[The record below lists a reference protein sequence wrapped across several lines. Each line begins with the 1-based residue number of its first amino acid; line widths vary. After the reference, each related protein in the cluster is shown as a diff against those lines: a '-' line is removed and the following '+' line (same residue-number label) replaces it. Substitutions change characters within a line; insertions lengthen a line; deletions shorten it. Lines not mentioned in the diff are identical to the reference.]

1 MRSIA
6 ALFLSLVS
14 AFAQS
19 RAGAAKR
26 IITPDLSKG
35 PVYLAGFDHNRVATK
50 VHDDLYARCIALA
63 ADRILVVCGVDSI
76 GLFIEDVQKIRDS
89 AAEKMEQPVDIIV
102 AALHDHEAP
111 DTMGL
116 WGPAPDKTGIDE
128 EYNLFV
134 IDRTAEAAA
143 EAVKSLKPATWKTAS
158 VKTSELDG
166 FINDDRPPRVTDAE
180 LVVLSAVDRRGR
192 TIATLV
198 NWANHPETLGSRN
211 TEVTADYP
219 GYFYSQLE
227 KRIGGIAVLV
237 NGAIGGMQSPLGA
250 EIRDPATHKPAPEES
265 FRKAEILGRRVAD
278 LAADAC
284 RTAKPQ
290 AFEHIEYRE
299 AELELPV
306 DNRLFRAAAA
316 AGLFEH
322 RKPVT
327 AEGDMRT
334 RIAVFRIASGSGPLV
349 EAAVVP
355 GELYPEL
362 SVGGVVR
369 YHGADFPEAPFEP
382 PLKKLMTAP
391 FRMLIGLG
399 NDEIGYIIPK
409 AEWDE
414 KPPYLQ
420 DAPKAW
426 YGEVNSL
433 GPETA
438 PLILAAFQSL
448 FHAEPPQ
455 QPGKKPER

>member
-1 MRSIA
+1 MRAVA
-6 ALFLSLVS
+6 ALFLSLLP

-35 PVYLAGFDHNRVATK
+35 PVYLAGFDHNRVATR

-63 ADRILVVCGVDSI
+63 ADRVLVVCGVDSI

-89 AAEKMEQPVDIIV
+89 AAERMEQPVDIVV

-116 WGPAPDKTGIDE
+116 WGPAPDKSGIDE

-143 EAVKSLKPATWKTAS
+143 EAVHSLRPATWKAAS
-158 VKTSELDG
+158 VKNAELDG

-180 LVVLSAVDRRGR
+180 LVILSAVDRKGR

-198 NWANHPETLGSRN
+198 NWANHPETLGSHN

-227 KRIGGIAVLV
+227 KRTGGVAVLV

-250 EIRDPATHKPAPEES
+250 EIRDPVTRKPAPEES
-265 FRKAEILGRRVAD
+265 FRKAELLGRRVAD

-284 RTAKPQ
+284 RSAKPQ
-290 AFEHIEYRE
+290 SLEHVEYRE

-306 DNRLFRAAAA
+306 ENRLFRAAAA

-322 RKPVT
+322 RKAIT
-327 AEGDMRT
+327 EDGDMRT
-334 RIAVFRIASGSGPLV
+334 RIGMFRLSSRSGLLV

-362 SVGGVVR
+362 SWGGVER
-369 YHGADFPEAPFEP
+369 YHGADFPEAPIEP

-420 DAPKAW
+420 DASKAW
-426 YGEVNSL
+426 YGEVNSV

-438 PLILAAFQSL
+438 PTILAGFQSL
-448 FHAEPPQ
+448 FQGEPPETGQ
-455 QPGKKPER
+455 KKP